1 MDKGTDMFVKL
12 ILNYVALITN
22 KFEKPFRTMLQILMI
37 EQVVVWIID
46 YVRMYG
52 KKWRK
57 RWDLKKTAFTAIQG
71 ISICSYN
78 HRAFSVL
85 GETGRDCL
93 CPGLPIKGILLKFL
107 LIQIGKFTGTAT
119 GTQIIWHQHISY

>member
-52 KKWRK
+52 KK
-57 RWDLKKTAFTAIQG
+57 
-71 ISICSYN
+71 
-78 HRAFSVL
+78 
-85 GETGRDCL
+85 
-93 CPGLPIKGILLKFL
+93 
-107 LIQIGKFTGTAT
+107 
-119 GTQIIWHQHISY
+119 

>member
-52 KKWRK
+52 RSEE
-57 RWDLKKTAFTAIQG
+57 RGG
-71 ISICSYN
+71 I
-78 HRAFSVL
+78 
-85 GETGRDCL
+85 
-93 CPGLPIKGILLKFL
+93 
-107 LIQIGKFTGTAT
+107 
-119 GTQIIWHQHISY
+119 